1 VDNVRKLYI
10 SIHEEDVEQKDVK
23 FENLGCFFD
32 KESRIGVQK
41 IYIEYDL
48 KVGIVYDF
56 TYEDY
61 NDIDT
66 YYYLV
71 LKKKENVYYIA
82 EYYDKFYKYDEMS
95 LGNSWEKCNIKEK
108 LGIDIEKWED
118 AKIYNIQMPDMR
130 EKVKEYIG
138 ELETEIGRCEQCIID
153 NGIEAETTNNMLLA
167 RCETLHEIIDD
178 LKGRLEERI

>member
-1 VDNVRKLYI
+1 
-10 SIHEEDVEQKDVK
+10 
-23 FENLGCFFD
+23 
-32 KESRIGVQK
+32 
-41 IYIEYDL
+41 
-48 KVGIVYDF
+48 
-56 TYEDY
+56 
-61 NDIDT
+61 
-66 YYYLV
+66 
-71 LKKKENVYYIA
+71 
-82 EYYDKFYKYDEMS
+82 MS